1 MKLYEKAGLE
11 ASPPLARLNWLL
23 HSGWARLVALAC
35 SLALAVVLLLCRC
48 ELPAAGSLQLRG
60 SAAAAAAAARKVG
73 SAAAQPLNR
82 TSSLLVVLARHEEDV
97 RW

>member
-1 MKLYEKAGLE
+1 MKLHEKAGLE

-23 HSGWARLVALAC
+23 HSGWPRLVALAC

-48 ELPAAGSLQLRG
+48 ELPAAGSQQLRG
-60 SAAAAAAAARKVG
+60 SAAAATAARTEG
-73 SAAAQPLNR
+73 STAAQPLNR